1 LDAVLAVGGF
11 SFGIY
16 IITEWRE
23 IAFRIGWPTTSDIG
37 FGIVAILL
45 CLEIAR
51 RTVGLALPLVA
62 IGFLAYSFLGPYM
75 PGPLS
80 HVGFSLDRTVP
91 QIYTST
97 EGIYGLPLG
106 VMVNFVFLFILFA
119 AFLHQSG
126 AGKFFIDV
134 SYALT
139 GRFRGGPAKTAV
151 VASAMMGTISGAAT
165 ANVVTTG
172 AFTIPMMKRL
182 GYSPEQ
188 AAGIEVAA
196 SVGGQLMPPI
206 MGAGAFIIADW
217 TNTPYAYI
225 VKISVIPALM
235 YFLSII
241 IYSHIWALKQNIK
254 PASDESIPRINE
266 VLKQGF
272 HFLIPL
278 AVLIGALLAGFTPMT
293 AAIYGII
300 AMVGASLLRRE
311 TRMSPATILQALIN
325 GSFNAIT
332 VTGCL
337 VCAGIIMSVIG
348 LTGVGLKF
356 SSMVVAIAG
365 DNQAI
370 AIVLVAVA
378 SLFLGMEL
386 PITAA
391 YIMVA
396 VLAVPALVNIGI
408 PLITAHMVVFWLSMD
423 AAVTPP
429 VCITAYVASG
439 IAGGKPLLTGL
450 NAWKMAKSLYII
462 PFLMVYTDL
471 LSGEIIPALIV
482 AVPGILGIFCITSAW
497 EGYFLRRL
505 YPVERIL
512 FIVSSGLLFYPNHFY
527 YAGGLA
533 AFCFLLLTSKFL
545 PGPLTK
551 TSEDSMIKA
560 ETNIFKNE
568 SNRLETS

>member
-1 LDAVLAVGGF
+1 MINDEQSGRSTLLLKISSGLNLSGRRRSLTGPWRFTAAVIALSLSVYQLYFSTIGVLDTVTYRSGHLMLAMALVFTLYPARKGSPNNRFSLLDAVLALGGL

-16 IITEWRE
+16 IIAEWRE
-23 IAFRIGWPTTSDIG
+23 IVLRIGWPTASDIG

-62 IGFLAYSFLGPYM
+62 LGFLAYSFLGPYM

-80 HVGFSLDRTVP
+80 HIGFPLDRIVS

-106 VMVNFVFLFILFA
+106 VMVNFVFLFMLFA

-126 AGKFFIDV
+126 AGKFFIDLA
-134 SYALT
+134 YALT

-151 VASAMMGTISGAAT
+151 VASGMMGTISGAAT

-172 AFTIPMMKRL
+172 AFTIPMMKKL

-188 AAGIEVAA
+188 AGGIEVAA

-206 MGAGAFIIADW
+206 MGAGAFIMADW

-235 YFLSII
+235 YFVSMIA
-241 IYSHIWALKQNIK
+241 YSHIWALKHNIK
-254 PASDESIPRINE
+254 PASDESIPRIGE
-266 VLKQGF
+266 VLRQGF

-278 AVLIGALLAGFTPMT
+278 GVLVGTLVAGFTPMT
-293 AAIYGII
+293 AAIYGIV
-300 AMVGASLLRRE
+300 AMVGSSLLCRE
-311 TRMSPATILQALIN
+311 TRMSVATVLQALIN

-370 AIVLVAVA
+370 AILLVAVA

-386 PITAA
+386 PIAAA

-396 VLAVPALVNIGI
+396 VLAVPALVNLGI
-408 PLITAHMVVFWLSMD
+408 PLVTAHRILIMAFFENKEGEYHLNQSI
-423 AAVTPP
+423 
-429 VCITAYVASG
+429 ITSYPQQSCLCSDELRKGPFSHRQLCCWMPG
-439 IAGGKPLLTGL
+439 IEPFLVKGGK
-450 NAWKMAKSLYII
+450 
-462 PFLMVYTDL
+462 
-471 LSGEIIPALIV
+471 
-482 AVPGILGIFCITSAW
+482 
-497 EGYFLRRL
+497 
-505 YPVERIL
+505 
-512 FIVSSGLLFYPNHFY
+512 LFYH
-527 YAGGLA
+527 
-533 AFCFLLLTSKFL
+533 
-545 PGPLTK
+545 
-551 TSEDSMIKA
+551 
-560 ETNIFKNE
+560 
-568 SNRLETS
+568 R